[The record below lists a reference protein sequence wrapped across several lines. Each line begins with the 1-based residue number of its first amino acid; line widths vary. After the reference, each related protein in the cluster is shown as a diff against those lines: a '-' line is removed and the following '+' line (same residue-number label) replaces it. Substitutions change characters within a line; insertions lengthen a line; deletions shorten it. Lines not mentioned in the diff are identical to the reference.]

1 MCGDSADAPGQ
12 PPPLRSAFAP
22 ADRLAP
28 PKPAIPPRDD
38 APPFRHPF
46 DSVPNLSPCFRH
58 ALVTPLCHAAGRRA
72 GFRPENGHGTA
83 FWHEKTGSGSPRGG
97 RSRQKA
103 RSRVSDARPRRP
115 IRARTRLRGHFPV
128 FFAHGTRSA
137 AKRCAKTQNPTR
149 RTPAAP
155 TRRTAYADL
164 ALAVKPPSRGKSY
177 PPTNLRPLTDSSGRH
192 TSPSQQGKEQEDN
205 KREERRRGK
214 EGEGGPV
221 GRDQLA
227 SQEMGKRFFF
237 GHEPAFP
244 RKGSIS
250 SPLNRK
256 LPAFPDGGVA
266 SGGGGRHHRRSK
278 SRTCNRR
285 AKEPP

>member
-72 GFRPENGHGTA
+72 GFRPENGHEAA
-83 FWHEKTGSGSPRGG
+83 FWHGSAPSGARPELATWPFAGSALRGG
-97 RSRQKA
+97 SRT
-103 RSRVSDARPRRP
+103 PP
-115 IRARTRLRGHFPV
+115 FRARTRFRGHFRA

-137 AKRCAKTQNPTR
+137 AKRRAETQTPTR

-164 ALAVKPPSRGKSY
+164 ALAVRTPSRGKSY

-250 SPLNRK
+250 SPLSRK

-278 SRTCNRR
+278 SRTCNRH